1 MPGPEA
7 PRGPIRSVSVVIPV
21 LNAADTLGEQ
31 LEALSKQ
38 DFGGEWEV
46 VISDNGST
54 DGTRQVAERFARAVP
69 DLRVI
74 DASDRRGEG
83 HARNVGARASRGEL
97 VLVCDA
103 DDVVEPAWISAMV
116 RAADSADVLG
126 GGFDESSL
134 NDPVLRSWRRPHPNG
149 ELPTAVNRFLPY
161 AVSANCGVR
170 SSVLRELGGWNEQ
183 YVWGG
188 EDVEL
193 SWRAQVRGYRIAYV
207 PDAVVRYRYRT
218 GLRALARQFYHY
230 GIAETRLYRDFR
242 RFGARRPRPVSAMK
256 WWAWLIV
263 HLPDLVRSP
272 ERKGKWVRS
281 AAFHWGQLRGSIK
294 YRTLYL

>member
-1 MPGPEA
+1 VFAPDT

-21 LNAADTLGEQ
+21 LNAAETLGEQ
-31 LEALSKQ
+31 LEALARQ
-38 DFGGEWEV
+38 DFGGEWEL

-54 DGTRQVAERFARAVP
+54 DESRRIVNEWADALP
-69 DLRVI
+69 HLRVV

-83 HARNVGARASRGEL
+83 HARNVGARAARGEL

-103 DDVVEPAWISAMV
+103 DDVVEPSWIAAMV
-116 RAADSADVLG
+116 RAAETADVLG

-134 NDPVLRSWRRPHPNG
+134 NDPVSRSWRRPHPDDG
-149 ELPTAVNRFLPY
+149 LPTAVNRFLPY

-170 SSVLRELGGWNEQ
+170 SSVLRELGGWNEK

-242 RFGARRPRPVSAMK
+242 RFGARRRRPLSAAK
-256 WWAWLIV
+256 WWAWLVV
-263 HLPDLVRSP
+263 HLPDLARSP